1 MRTARLRGRQNK
13 YYNAIEFEDGT
24 GEQQEDQDAT
34 YERLIHKQ
42 EEEEQFLKTLVSQ
55 EELELATARKL
66 KRAEEKQRLKE
77 AQL

>member
-34 YERLIHKQ
+34 YERLIHQQ

>member
-34 YERLIHKQ
+34 YERLIHQQ
-42 EEEEQFLKTLVSQ
+42 EEEEQFLRTLVSQ
-55 EELELATARKL
+55 EELDLATARKL